1 MKPKMLDFSEKVILI
16 TGGGGEIGAR
26 TAELFLKQGAKVVT
40 SDVGFPVSEGSVDF
54 EANPVKIAL
63 DITDK
68 KQVAE
73 LVSATVENWGRIDV
87 VVNAAGVLNIKP
99 FLEITEE
106 EWERT
111 FAVNVKGMFF
121 VCQEALKRMIE
132 QKTGCFVNFASISGK
147 VGGVLAGADY
157 SASKAAVICLTKSL
171 AKVGAPHGIR
181 ANSVAPGAIYS
192 PMLDSYY
199 QDHAE
204 EMRGFEQNHPLGRF
218 GRCEEVA
225 NAVLFLASDQASYIT
240 GACLDINGGTL
251 MD

>member
-1 MKPKMLDFSEKVILI
+1 MNVKMLDFSGKVVFL

-26 TAELFLKQGAKVVT
+26 TSELFLRRGAKVVT
-40 SDVGFPVSEGSVDF
+40 TDIDFPVLDGSVDF
-54 EANPVKIAL
+54 EVNPVKIAL
-63 DITDK
+63 DVTDRK
-68 KQVAE
+68 RVEAIIA
-73 LVSATVENWGRIDV
+73 ATVKNCGRVDV

-99 FLEITEE
+99 FLEISEE

-132 QKTGCFVNFASISGK
+132 QKAGCFVNFASISGK

-181 ANSVAPGAIYS
+181 ANSVAPGAVYS

-218 GRCEEVA
+218 GRAEEVA
-225 NAVLFLASDQASYIT
+225 NTVLFLASDQASYIT
-240 GACLDINGGTL
+240 GSCLDINGGTL